1 MALLGTH
8 LRIQDH
14 KKVKFSGQDISSLAV
29 KFIFDSLLVAMLSRP
44 KEGSIGAGTG
54 GYTSG
59 LGSFK
64 DHLGYG
70 SSLFGEGGHGG
81 KSSGM
86 VSPDAAA
93 GQIASKLL
101 RFF

>member
-1 MALLGTH
+1 
-8 LRIQDH
+8 
-14 KKVKFSGQDISSLAV
+14 
-29 KFIFDSLLVAMLSRP
+29 MLSRP
-44 KEGSIGAGTG
+44 KEGSMGTGTG

-59 LGSFK
+59 LGTFK

-70 SSLFGEGGHGG
+70 SSLFGEGGINGG

-93 GQIASKLL
+93 GQIASKSFGMYVVFHGERL
-101 RFF
+101 RFVNFYQLGCTPKANILPV

>member
-1 MALLGTH
+1 
-8 LRIQDH
+8 
-14 KKVKFSGQDISSLAV
+14 
-29 KFIFDSLLVAMLSRP
+29 MLSRP
-44 KEGSIGAGTG
+44 KEGSIGSGTG

-70 SSLFGEGGHGG
+70 SSLFGEGGGSG

-93 GQIASKLL
+93 GQIASKTIFDSSLIACDSQQRIGL
-101 RFF
+101 

>member
-1 MALLGTH
+1 
-8 LRIQDH
+8 
-14 KKVKFSGQDISSLAV
+14 
-29 KFIFDSLLVAMLSRP
+29 MLSRP
-44 KEGSIGAGTG
+44 KEGSMGTGTG

-59 LGSFK
+59 RLGTFK

-70 SSLFGEGGHGG
+70 SSLFGEGGRNGG

-93 GQIASKLL
+93 GQIASKSFGILL
-101 RFF
+101 ILFSMESVFDLLFLSVRFYTYKG

>member
-1 MALLGTH
+1 MGT
-8 LRIQDH
+8 
-14 KKVKFSGQDISSLAV
+14 
-29 KFIFDSLLVAMLSRP
+29 
-44 KEGSIGAGTG
+44 GTG

-59 LGSFK
+59 LGTFK

-70 SSLFGEGGHGG
+70 SSLFGEGGRNGG

-93 GQIASKLL
+93 GQIASKSFGILL
-101 RFF
+101 ILFSMESVFDLLFLSVRFYTYKG

>member
-1 MALLGTH
+1 
-8 LRIQDH
+8 
-14 KKVKFSGQDISSLAV
+14 
-29 KFIFDSLLVAMLSRP
+29 MLSRP
-44 KEGSIGAGTG
+44 KEGSMGTGTG

-59 LGSFK
+59 LGTFK

-70 SSLFGEGGHGG
+70 SSLFGEGGRNGG

-93 GQIASKLL
+93 GQIASKSFGILL
-101 RFF
+101 ILFSMESVFDLLFLSVRFYTYKG